1 MDDVFRWI
9 WTLGGPH
16 LVAPREWVAAWG
28 GDRGWR
34 ENAPDDPSDYARACR
49 SLNYTSVEPNGGG
62 VLAVLSGVAGAV
74 TWIPCGHGEG
84 VIVQWVGCDS
94 EALVQEAIADPRPFA
109 DRCEGEAEEIDFATG
124 PSGDLVI
131 FDSVEI
137 GDEPFGER
145 LSFSVRPGTYRIW
158 SGAVEPPGC
167 MLVVRMLTWTGDLT
181 PVAAVSP

>member
-16 LVAPREWVAAWG
+16 LVAPREWVAACG

-74 TWIPCGHGEG
+74 TLIPCGHGEG

-94 EALVQEAIADPRPFA
+94 EALVQEAIAAPRPFA

-137 GDEPFGER
+137 GDEPFG
-145 LSFSVRPGTYRIW
+145 
-158 SGAVEPPGC
+158 SGSRSPCGRGRTGSGPARSSRRDACSSLGC
-167 MLVVRMLTWTGDLT
+167 
-181 PVAAVSP
+181 